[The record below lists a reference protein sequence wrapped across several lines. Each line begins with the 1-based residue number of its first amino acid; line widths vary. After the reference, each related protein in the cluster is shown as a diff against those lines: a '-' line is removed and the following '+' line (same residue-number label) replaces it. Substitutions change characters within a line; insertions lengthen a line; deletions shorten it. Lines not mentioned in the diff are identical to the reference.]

1 MTSKGGEIP
10 HGPTEENCKS
20 DVVDFKC
27 EYDDVDSDE
36 DNKPPA
42 ELIAMKRL
50 KQEKMVSGAERGSG
64 RWERGEMNGREV
76 ISIILLLLFKDI

>member
-1 MTSKGGEIP
+1 
-10 HGPTEENCKS
+10 
-20 DVVDFKC
+20 
-27 EYDDVDSDE
+27 
-36 DNKPPA
+36 
-42 ELIAMKRL
+42 MKRL